1 MHQNRSKKSSREL
14 FQSLIERRGALPK
27 IAAGALIIILIII
40 GVQFRPLT
48 QKSRP
53 AIQLLLSYIV
63 KNSDGTR
70 EGKLGDL
77 CLSGDHIVLSVSA
90 DTNCWLMVFYI
101 SIKEVPEA
109 IFPEELEPRMV
120 SGGSNYYSDFFLN
133 DVPGQELYYAVASH
147 DKFTFNELIP
157 QLDTLRDRLKHFDP
171 DGNAKGPVSTPCNLN
186 LPDRFS
192 SDVIYFNHVKHDS
205 MGEEKPY

>member
-90 DTNCWLMVFYI
+90 DTNCWLMVFYV
-101 SIKEVPEA
+101 SIKEIPEA
-109 IFPEELEPRMV
+109 IFPEKLEPVTV
-120 SGGSNYYSDFFLN
+120 SGGTKYFADFLLN
-133 DVPGQELYYAVASH
+133 DVPGHEQYYAVASH
-147 DKFTFNELIP
+147 ERFTFDELIP
-157 QLDTLRDRLKHFDP
+157 HLDTLRDNLKHFDP
-171 DGNAKGPVSTPCNLN
+171 EGSAKGPLNTPCNLN
-186 LPDRFS
+186 LPEGFS
-192 SDVIYFNHVKHDS
+192 SDAIYFNHVKRKPT
-205 MGEEKPY
+205 MEKTPD